1 MAGVY
6 QRFIGQ
12 YQLKAEPLR
21 KLKKKDAEFKWAA
34 EQQEAFEII
43 KKDLF
48 LLPTLKQPN
57 FAMTFEIHSDAATKE
72 GIAVILC
79 QRYNDTP
86 YSLVFAS
93 RSLTSTEK
101 SYSVQEVEC
110 LAVVF
115 GIKKFRQFLECGIF
129 LVYTDHS
136 SLQWVLN
143 TKEDKQ
149 ARIWRWCMFLQAFD
163 FQVIY
168 VPGHT
173 NKAVDA
179 LSRHPLPPG
188 TGIYK
193 KSNKKIADHPTFIIK
208 DNILYKILVDKY
220 NLKKNNVYIVVPS
233 TVIPSIL
240 NQFHDSKFAGHFSA
254 KKTKSRIL
262 HYLLW
267 WRNMEEDVKKF
278 THATV
283 QGVKAY
289 KYILVVL
296 DTYTKFVE
304 LFPVVSNSSE
314 EVAEVFYNKFILK
327 HEVPEEVLQDN
338 DPPFSSPY
346 HSQLTKLIGSEN
358 MFTPAYYPQ
367 SNGMVERFMTILRR
381 MIIAYT
387 EQDIISHEWHRS
399 IRLIQFVYNNTTH
412 STTHFTPFY
421 LVHGRHPRTPL
432 VTANE
437 GEIYDHYKSP
447 PQEFA
452 IELQK
457 KLNCA
462 FDAVDQFLINNNQV
476 EKANTFKTGQKVLL
490 FNQALSTKKKP
501 RKLMFDW
508 IGPFIITKINSKTTF
523 NLKNEIS
530 SKLVINV
537 HISRIKIF
545 KE

>member
-1 MAGVY
+1 MDKTLGVYRFVFCIAYLDDLIIYSPDLDTHIQHIKLVLEKLRKSRKAKPIIEYPVPVSLKGLEQFLGMAGVY

-43 KKDLF
+43 KRDLF

-57 FAMTFEIHSDAATKE
+57 FAMTFEIHSDAATKA

-149 ARIWRWCMFLQAFD
+149 ARIWRWSVDTYNWVNTQSQDRDLQEIK
-163 FQVIY
+163 Q
-168 VPGHT
+168 
-173 NKAVDA
+173 
-179 LSRHPLPPG
+179 
-188 TGIYK
+188 
-193 KSNKKIADHPTFIIK
+193 KIADHPTFIIK

-267 WRNMEEDVKKF
+267 WRNMEEDVKKYCQQCSQCQATKGSKSKQYEF
-278 THATV
+278 RTTHGSYPFQRVAIDFWGPLPTA

-304 LFPVVSNSSE
+304 LFPVVSTSSE

-327 HEVPEEVLQDN
+327 HGVPEEVLQDN

-367 SNGMVERFMTILRR
+367 SNGM
-381 MIIAYT
+381 
-387 EQDIISHEWHRS
+387 S
-399 IRLIQFVYNNTTH
+399 
-412 STTHFTPFY
+412 
-421 LVHGRHPRTPL
+421 
-432 VTANE
+432 
-437 GEIYDHYKSP
+437 
-447 PQEFA
+447 
-452 IELQK
+452 
-457 KLNCA
+457 
-462 FDAVDQFLINNNQV
+462 
-476 EKANTFKTGQKVLL
+476 
-490 FNQALSTKKKP
+490 
-501 RKLMFDW
+501 
-508 IGPFIITKINSKTTF
+508 
-523 NLKNEIS
+523 
-530 SKLVINV
+530 
-537 HISRIKIF
+537 
-545 KE
+545 